1 MLSRVREAEGEKKG
15 RPSVEEEVNS
25 GWSGTHQR
33 SDGRGEVETT
43 AVEMVARLGWL
54 PVGCGRVVGVAE
66 TIRTL
71 RRQQPQPSATPAM
84 P

>member
-1 MLSRVREAEGEKKG
+1 MRAGPGAGGEDD
-15 RPSVEEEVNS
+15 EEEVNS
-25 GWSGTHQR
+25 GWSGTANGAM
-33 SDGRGEVETT
+33 DGGRGGGGRW
-43 AVEMVARLGWL
+43 EMVARPGWL
-54 PVGCGRVVGVAE
+54 PGGLGGVVGVAE

>member
-1 MLSRVREAEGEKKG
+1 MEEDD
-15 RPSVEEEVNS
+15 EEEVNS
-25 GWSGTHQR
+25 GWSGTANGAMDGGKR
-33 SDGRGEVETT
+33 RRAEGDGCAFGVVAGGVGRG
-43 AVEMVARLGWL
+43 G
-54 PVGCGRVVGVAE
+54 VVGVAE